1 MNLWTFWLDTIRGL
15 VDALSSE
22 VGLGLG
28 LAIIVTTLLLR
39 VLLLPI
45 SWSVAYR
52 GCIHQKKVMKLQP
65 ELQQLKD
72 RYATKPDVY
81 MQKMTELYRKHGVSL
96 IDRKSLFA
104 GVAQMPLF
112 LGMLQVLRSV
122 GDGVR
127 FLWVPNL
134 FKPDTLFA
142 LIAGVT
148 TALMIAANPDIPEQ
162 MRLFQ
167 IMVPTVIAI
176 IVALKCCSALSLY
189 WIASNC
195 FSAVQTMALHFIVAR
210 RIRVGTLKI

>member
-127 FLWVPNL
+127 FLWVANL